1 MSPVAEREATPA
13 DLSLLGGP
21 EPLPDAVVRDRLE
34 TLREFLDERSRK
46 LLGYQLNQD
55 IDYSAL
61 GPFLGFN
68 SNNLG
73 DPYIEGNYGV
83 HSRTFERAVLEFV
96 ARLFHVDDR
105 KYWGYVTSGGT
116 EGNLYGI

>member
-1 MSPVAEREATPA
+1 M
-13 DLSLLGGP
+13 
-21 EPLPDAVVRDRLE
+21 
-34 TLREFLDERSRK
+34 TLREFLDEKSRK
-46 LLGYQLNQD
+46 ALGYQLNQD

-73 DPYIEGNYGV
+73 DPYIDGNYGV

-105 KYWGYVTSGGT
+105 ECSGLRHQRRH
-116 EGNLYGI
+116 EGNVYRDLRRAELPRFGRQGKGGRATPPA